1 MTLPGFAFIL
11 GGISLLAGLVL
22 VQPVAIVLGLLVMV
36 IAWFEGR
43 ES

>member
-1 MTLPGFAFIL
+1 MTLPVIAIIL
-11 GGISLLAGLVL
+11 GFISLLAGLVL
-22 VQPVAIVLGLLVMV
+22 VQPAAIVLGLLVMV